1 MRKSKVISKNRKNNG
16 GACLLFSAIFSLCLV
31 YGITTLLILR
41 HGTASRRDGI
51 GSADSSPNDRGNNLE
66 THPNLQNHD
75 LSSIF
80 LEGLPPLRE
89 TDGFHHMYRTNQK
102 LNRGVGKLSELLED
116 DPLQKVTYLRKRM
129 PID

>member
-1 MRKSKVISKNRKNNG
+1 MISKNRKNNG
-16 GACLLFSAIFSLCLV
+16 GACLLFTAIFSLCLV
-31 YGITTLLILR
+31 YGVTTILILR

-51 GSADSSPNDRGNNLE
+51 GSADSSSNDHGSNLE
-66 THPNLQNHD
+66 THPHLQNHD

-89 TDGFHHMYRTNQK
+89 TDRGFQHMYRTNRK
-102 LNRGVGKLSELLED
+102 MSRGLGKLSDLLED